1 MCDSNRRTRTLA
13 EDMKQAEM
21 YARLRQIGSSWLK
34 KSVVYADR
42 QLIVIN
48 KPPGLICQL
57 NHKSKGKETVG
68 PESSLSYDR

>member
-1 MCDSNRRTRTLA
+1 
-13 EDMKQAEM
+13 MKQAEM

-57 NHKSKGKETVG
+57 NHKSKGKEAVG
-68 PESSLSYDR
+68 P